1 MSTTVD
7 ERVLQMRFDNRQFES
22 NIQTSLGSLQQL
34 NRSLNLT
41 GATKGLENVG
51 AAAKNC
57 DVSHI
62 GNAVEAV
69 RLKFSA
75 FEVMAV
81 TALANITNTA
91 INTGK
96 KIVNALAIDPI
107 RTGFQEYETQ
117 INAVQTIL
125 ANTSSKGT
133 TLNQVNKALD
143 ELNHYADMTIYN
155 FTEMTRNIG
164 TFTAA
169 GVDLDTSVSAIKGIA
184 NLAAVSGS
192 TSQQASTAMY
202 QLSQALAAGTVKL
215 QDWNSVVNAG
225 MGGQVFQDALK
236 ETARVHGIAI
246 DNMIKNE
253 GSFRETL
260 SEGWLTSE
268 ILTETLAKFTGDLN
282 ENQLRTMGYTED
294 QIASIIKMGQTA
306 NDAATKVKT
315 FTQLFDTLKEA
326 AQSGWTQSWEII
338 VGDFEEA
345 KEFLTEISD
354 TFGGLINA
362 SSDARNAVLSEGL
375 SSGWK
380 QFLDEGI
387 GDEEGYK
394 EAVISVAKEHG
405 IAVDKMIEDAG
416 SFEKSLKQGWL
427 TSDIMSESLSKLTS
441 KTRGLSDEEL
451 RALGYTRDQVEAL
464 EELELSVQNGSA
476 SLDEFAE
483 KMSMASGREN
493 LIDALRNAFEGVISI
508 VTPVKEA
515 FREIFPAMTGE
526 QLYGITEKIKELT
539 SHFKLVGD
547 DATNLKNTFKGLFA
561 ILDIVK
567 QGFSAAFG
575 VVLPLSGG
583 LSSLASG
590 FLSVTGTIGGWI
602 VKLDEAIKESS
613 ILNNIVQTSSAF
625 IGGLIQFAKDAF
637 VFPGLETFH
646 SLLDRLRERMSQI
659 QQTAEGLKVALAGAA
674 SRIASTTA
682 GNGFLQGFQTLFQ
695 GVKSITNGIVNL
707 VSGFTDKVSEKLANI
722 NFNGLVDVI
731 GSLSL
736 GGIAVAIGK
745 FLSNITKP
753 LNGLGGILENV
764 TGILDGVR
772 GCFEAY
778 QTQLKAGAL
787 MKIATSIAILAGS
800 IVVISLIDSNKL
812 AAAIAAIT
820 VLFTDLMVS
829 MAIFG
834 RISGEL
840 KGVLKTCTAM
850 VTMSVAVLV
859 LASALKKIG
868 DLDME
873 HIVSS
878 LLGMAGMTA
887 IMVKTAKVLGSD
899 EKTIIKGAGSMVIFA
914 AAIRVLASVCK
925 TLATLQ
931 WEQLMIGLTGVAGL
945 MASVALFLKFANLGG
960 NVVPTATGMLLL
972 AGAMKILA
980 SACKDFGQ
988 MQIEEI
994 GKGLASIGILLM
1006 EATAFAKLT
1015 GNTKG
1020 IISTSVAVIAIGAAM
1035 KIFASAIND
1044 MSRLDLEGIGRG
1056 LLGMA
1061 GVLGSVTLALNFMP
1075 PNMAGVGIGLIAVS
1089 AALIVMAKALTTMGA
1104 MQWEELARGLI
1115 ALAGAMTIFSFG
1127 LAAMTGTM
1135 AGSAALLV
1143 ATAALG
1149 AFLPVLTLLG
1159 TLPISVMV
1167 KSLLLLAGT
1176 FAVIGAAAVILTP
1189 LRPAILGLSASLLAF
1204 GASITLVGAGIAL
1217 LGTGIALLAASLA
1230 IVAASGIAAFATLAN
1245 GLQILAESLLNII
1258 PVLAVSLKEALL
1270 AIVDMLVESAPAI
1283 VDGALAIL
1291 TAVCESIA
1299 EYAPRIAEAALQL
1312 LAALLEAI
1320 YAHIY
1325 EITDLV
1331 VAIMTAFLTAV
1342 AANIE
1347 PVVMAGVTLIISFI
1361 NALANTIREKTPE
1374 LLKAVEN
1381 LMSAV
1386 IEAVLTALQ
1395 TLLGNIPVVGEKIEG
1410 ALETVKQGVRDTFNV
1425 EEMEQIGSDAAQG
1438 IADGI
1443 SSQNENLNTSGKG
1456 LAESAK
1462 AGASS
1467 GIGEFIDIGKNF
1479 GKSFSDSLNESRGE
1493 AKTSGEAVSGA
1504 GSEEIENK
1512 VGDYE
1517 NAGIHSGE
1525 GFIQGIK
1532 SKIDDA
1538 GRAGSELV
1546 SAALSA
1552 TQNVLDTH
1560 SPSKEYEE
1568 IGKNVDEGFA
1578 IGIEKNAALAE
1589 NAAEELGE
1597 KALKP
1602 VESVAKEVSD
1612 IIESMPFG
1620 TDTIE
1625 VYLKKYEGVASAH
1638 KASKV
1643 SVEAASK
1650 AILQYGQTLYE
1661 ESEQYK
1667 KDTETLEK
1675 HREELEKLKETR
1687 KSLETDIA
1695 KGGTKDKNVKSLTSD
1710 LKKNEEDIKKMNEQ
1724 IAQDFKDSAQ
1734 HVADIYNDLK
1744 ASISDSVKGFID
1756 PLKISLDTQVDLF
1769 TAFGEDTEITK
1780 EEILANMDS
1789 QIKGVTKWNQELDK
1803 LAEKGVA
1810 TGLLEK
1816 LREMG
1821 PQSAGYV
1828 HAFMTMTTGEIEKA
1842 NDAFRTTTE
1851 MTADTL
1857 ITGFTDSMN
1866 KVQEWSKNLSE
1877 LSKRGLNQGVIEAL
1891 GNMGVSGA
1899 EYVNAFLS
1907 MSGEQMD
1914 EFNSKYAE
1922 YLSLPDNVSNE
1933 IISTFAE
1940 AGKGASTEFNKNL
1953 LGLTNPESESNQEV
1967 NANTVAIGEGV
1978 DQGVIVGMENK
1989 REEVQSQA
1997 KKVSESGEEGLTT
2010 HLNRRNGSSIGSDVC
2025 KGLIQGLAAG
2035 KSGVINE
2042 AVSVAIAAYK
2052 AAKAA
2057 LDIESPSKKFA
2068 ELGMYSDIGFAKGLS
2083 LYAYR
2088 VSDASEGVAESAL
2101 KGLSNSIGRISTMV
2115 TDGMDTEL
2123 VIRPVID
2130 LSNIEE
2136 GAGLISDL
2144 LNPNSGIRL
2153 ANVEQRLSGV
2163 YGRTKSEDSGVSEA
2177 QNNTQVQKFEFVQNN
2192 YSPKALSRTEI
2203 YRQTRNQLSILK
2215 GAVYT

>member
-22 NIQTSLGSLQQL
+22 NIHTSLNSLQQL
-34 NRSLNLT
+34 ERSLNLT
-41 GATKGLENVG
+41 GATKGLENIG
-51 AAAKNC
+51 EAAKNC
-57 DVSHI
+57 NVSSL

-69 RLKFSA
+69 GVKFSA
-75 FEVMAV
+75 LQVMAV

-225 MGGQVFQDALK
+225 MGGQVFQDSLK

-246 DNMIKNE
+246 DKMIESE

-260 SEGWLTSE
+260 SKGWLTSE

-282 ENQLRTMGYTED
+282 EDQLRTMGYADE

-315 FTQLFDTLKEA
+315 FTQLFDTLEEA

-362 SSDARNAVLSEGL
+362 SSDARNAVLSKGL

-380 QFLDEGI
+380 QFLEEGI

-427 TSDIMSESLSKLTS
+427 TSDILSESLAKLTD

-451 RALGYTRDQVEAL
+451 KALGYTREQVTAL
-464 EELELSVQNGSA
+464 EELELSVQNGTV
-476 SLDEFAE
+476 SLEEFAD

-493 LIDALRNAFEGVISI
+493 LIDALRNAFEGVVSV

-515 FREIFPAMTGE
+515 FREIFPPITGE
-526 QLYGITEKIKELT
+526 QLYTLTEKIKELT
-539 SHFKLVGD
+539 SRFKVSGD
-547 DATNLKNTFKGLFA
+547 TAENLKNTFKGVFA
-561 ILDIVK
+561 MVDIVK
-567 QGFSAAFG
+567 QGFLAAFNA
-575 VVLPLSGG
+575 VLPLSDG
-583 LSSLASG
+583 LTSLASG
-590 FLSVTGTIGGWI
+590 FLSVTGTIGSWV
-602 VKLDEAIKESS
+602 VKLDEAIKGSC
-613 ILNNIVQTSSAF
+613 ILHGIVQTTAGF
-625 IGGLIQFAKDAF
+625 LGGLIQFAKNAF
-637 VFPGLETFH
+637 VFPGLESFH
-646 SLLDRLRERMSQI
+646 VLLDRLRERMSQI
-659 QQTAEGLKVALAGAA
+659 QQTAGGLKAALTSAMAGFGSTA
-674 SRIASTTA
+674 S
-682 GNGFLQGFQTLFQ
+682 GNSFIQGFQTLFQ
-695 GVKSITNGIVNL
+695 GVKAIADGIVNV
-707 VSGFTDKVSEKLANI
+707 VSSLTDKVSEKLASI
-722 NFNGLVDVI
+722 NFSGLVDMI

-736 GGIAVAIGK
+736 GGIAVAVAK
-745 FLSNITKP
+745 FLSNLTKP
-753 LNGLGGILENV
+753 LEDIDGLLDGV

-787 MKIATSIAILAGS
+787 LKIAGAIAILAGS
-800 IVVISLIDSNKL
+800 IVVISLIDSAKL
-812 AAAIAAIT
+812 AGATAAIS
-820 VLFTDLMVS
+820 VLFADLMAS
-829 MAIFG
+829 MAIFA
-834 RISGEL
+834 RISGDL
-840 KGVLKTCTAM
+840 KGVLKSCAAM
-850 VTMSVAVLV
+850 VTMSTAVLIM
-859 LASALKKIG
+859 ASALKKIG
-868 DLDME
+868 DLDMS
-873 HIVSS
+873 HITSA
-878 LLGMAGMTA
+878 LLGLSVISG
-887 IMVKTAKVLGSD
+887 IMVETAKILGS
-899 EKTIIKGAGSMVIFA
+899 EENTVIKGAGSMVIFA
-914 AAIRVLASVCK
+914 AAMRVLASVCK
-925 TLATLQ
+925 SLAELE
-931 WEQLMIGLTGVAGL
+931 WEQLKIGLTGVGAL
-945 MASVALFLKFANLGG
+945 MAEMALFLKFANTESNLA
-960 NVVPTATGMLLL
+960 PTAAGMILL

-994 GKGLASIGILLM
+994 GKGLAGIGGLLL
-1006 EATAFAKLT
+1006 EIAAFAKLT
-1015 GNTKG
+1015 GNTKIALSSG
-1020 IISTSVAVIAIGAAM
+1020 VALITISAAM
-1035 KIFASAIND
+1035 KIFASAVQD
-1044 MSRLDLEGIGRG
+1044 MSHMDLEGLGRG

-1061 GVLGSVTLALNFMP
+1061 GALASVTLALNFMP
-1075 PNMAGVGIGLIAVS
+1075 ANTIGIGTGLIAVS
-1089 AALIVMAKALTTMGA
+1089 AALLVMAKALGSMGK
-1104 MQWEELARGLI
+1104 MSWDEMARGLI
-1115 ALAGAMTIFSFG
+1115 ALAGAMTILAVG
-1127 LAAMTGTM
+1127 LNAMSGAM
-1135 AGSAALLV
+1135 VGSAALLV

-1149 AFLPVLTLLG
+1149 AFLPVLALLG
-1159 TLPISVMV
+1159 AMPVSAMV

-1176 FAVIGAAAVILTP
+1176 FTVLGAAAVILTP
-1189 LRPAILGLSASLLAF
+1189 LAPAILALTASLLAF
-1204 GASITLVGAGIAL
+1204 GTGVTLVGAGVTL

-1230 IVAASGIAAFATLAN
+1230 AVAASGTAAFVALAN
-1245 GLQILAESLLNII
+1245 GLQVLAESLLNII
-1258 PVLAVSLKEALL
+1258 PVLAVSLKDALL
-1270 AIVDMLVESAPAI
+1270 AIVDMLVQAAPAI
-1283 VDGALAIL
+1283 VEGALVIL

-1299 EYAPRIAEAALQL
+1299 EYAPKIAEAALL
-1312 LAALLEAI
+1312 LLYALLEAI
-1320 YAHIY
+1320 FSHIY

-1331 VAIMTAFLTAV
+1331 VAILTAFLTAV
-1342 AANIE
+1342 SDNIE
-1347 PVVMAGVTLIISFI
+1347 PVVMAGVTLIISFVD
-1361 NALANTIREKTPE
+1361 ALANTIREKTPE
-1374 LLKAVEN
+1374 LLQAVEN
-1381 LMSAV
+1381 LMSAL

-1395 TLLGNIPVVGEKIEG
+1395 TLLGNIPVVGEKIDG
-1410 ALETVKQGVRDTFNV
+1410 ALETVKQDVRDTFGV
-1425 EEMEQIGSDAAQG
+1425 EEMRQIGSDAAQG

-1443 SSQNENLNTSGKG
+1443 SSQNENLNASGKG

-1467 GIGEFIDIGKNF
+1467 GISEFIDIGKNF

-1517 NAGIHSGE
+1517 EAGIHSGE
-1525 GFIQGIK
+1525 GFVQGIK
-1532 SKIDDA
+1532 SKVSDA
-1538 GRAGSELV
+1538 SRAGSELG

-1578 IGIEKNAALAE
+1578 IGIEKNADMAE
-1589 NAAEELGE
+1589 NAANELGI
-1597 KALKP
+1597 KAIKP
-1602 VESVAKEVSD
+1602 VEKAAQDVNV
-1612 IIESMPFG
+1612 IIENMPFG
-1620 TDTIE
+1620 TDILE

-1638 KASKV
+1638 KASKA

-1687 KSLETDIA
+1687 KSLEADIA

-1769 TAFGEDTEITK
+1769 TAFGEDTETTK

-1953 LGLTNPESESNQEV
+1953 LGLTNPESEPNQEV

-2115 TDGMDTEL
+2115 TDGMDTEP

-2177 QNNTQVQKFEFVQNN
+2177 QNNTQVQKFEFTQNN